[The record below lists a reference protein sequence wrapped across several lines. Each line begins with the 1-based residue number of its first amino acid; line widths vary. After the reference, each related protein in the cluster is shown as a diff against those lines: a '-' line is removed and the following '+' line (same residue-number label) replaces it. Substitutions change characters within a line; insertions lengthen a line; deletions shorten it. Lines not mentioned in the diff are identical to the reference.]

1 MIDLLDGCLIEPPRF
16 QPMARFHKFGAQRV
30 FYKGSAP
37 QQKETEQE
45 KALAEVANEQWAR
58 YKEVGIPA
66 REAFF
71 KTVND
76 SGTEPANTFARGA
89 AASATKAKYG
99 GLNMVKPGVGAS
111 SPANTSG
118 GFTLAMARAKDT
130 AGNTQGASLSQEDMH
145 VGGLQDTVSIGRG
158 EATQASAGLSDL
170 AIRANQKATQDVT
183 NQFNNRAAN
192 MSAAGT
198 LAGAGAQLYG
208 GGLNDKKAWQKK
220 TNAQYGFGD
229 SLGSSD
235 PFA

>member
-76 SGTEPANTFARGA
+76 SGTEPANTFARGT

-99 GLNMVKPGVGAS
+99 GLNMVKPGAGAA

-130 AGNTQGASLSQEDMH
+130 ADNTQGASLSQEDMH
-145 VGGLQDTVSIGRG
+145 VGGLQDIVAMGRG
-158 EATQASAGLSDL
+158 QATQARAGLSDL
-170 AIRANQKATQDVT
+170 AVQANQKATQDAT

-198 LAGAGAQLYG
+198 LVGAGAQAYLG
-208 GGLNDKKAWQKK
+208 GGLSGVKKPGAV
-220 TNAQYGFGD
+220 GVV
-229 SLGSSD
+229 SD
-235 PFA
+235 PNKYAGYA